1 MAKRKILWVGDA
13 GVATG
18 FARATHKVCDWLHAS
33 GEFDVEIL
41 GINYYGDPEIA
52 DRYPYTLHPCK
63 TERGG
68 DPLGFFRM
76 PELIE
81 RSGADVVV
89 VLNDWWY
96 MPAYRKAAGNANLV
110 AWCAVDGKNV
120 RGEEF
125 LSGLARVIFWTEFA
139 LEESRA
145 GGFTG
150 EAGIVPLGVDRD
162 IYRPFTKLEARKQW
176 AIPEDVAREAF
187 IVGNINRNQPRKR
200 LELTIDYFA
209 RWVHEYKRTDAYLML
224 HVAPTGEHSIDV
236 RQLMQYYGLSNR
248 LILSE
253 PANVGQGARE
263 ELVGLM
269 YSAFDVQLT
278 TTQGEGF
285 GLTTLEGMACGTP
298 QIVPDWAALG
308 ELCAG
313 AAELVECDTIS
324 LTPGARTYPDGKL
337 LHPNIIGGVA
347 SRAGT
352 VEALER
358 LYSNPERRQELAK
371 LGQQRISKPRFRWDN
386 IGKAFARELEAALTP
401 RIVRHETDD
410 NLEGA
415 AAGEE

>member
-1 MAKRKILWVGDA
+1 MAKRKLLWVGDA

-18 FARATHKVCDWLHAS
+18 FARATHKVCDVLHELDDWS
-33 GEFDVEIL
+33 VEIL
-41 GINYYGDPEIA
+41 GINYYGDPDVA
-52 DRYPYTLHPCK
+52 ARWPYPIHPCT

-81 RSGADVVV
+81 RTGADVVV

-120 RGEEF
+120 QGAEY
-125 LSGLARVIFWTEFA
+125 LSGLQRVVFWTQFA

-145 GGFTG
+145 GGYTG
-150 EAGIVPLGVDRD
+150 PAGIVPLGIDRD
-162 IYRPFTKLEARKQW
+162 IYRPFDKL
-176 AIPEDVAREAF
+176 DAREKWGIPQDIAETAF

-209 RWVHEYKRTDAYLML
+209 RWVHEHERTDAYLML
-224 HVAPTGEHSIDV
+224 HVAPTGEHTIDV
-236 RQLMQYYGLSNR
+236 RQLMEYYGLSNR

-253 PANVGQGARE
+253 PANIGQGARE
-263 ELVGLM
+263 QLVGLM
-269 YSAFDVQLT
+269 YSAFDVMLT

-308 ELCAG
+308 ELCKG
-313 AAELVECDTIS
+313 AAELVPCDTIG
-324 LTPGARTYPDGKL
+324 LTPGGRTYPSGKL
-337 LHPNIIGGVA
+337 INPNIIGGVA
-347 SRAGT
+347 SRAAT
-352 VEALER
+352 IEALER
-358 LYSNPERRQELAK
+358 LYTDKARREELGR
-371 LGQQRISKPRFRWDN
+371 LGQRTIANQRFRWDN
-386 IGKAFARELEAALTP
+386 IGTAFARELEKALEP
-401 RIVRHETDD
+401 RITRHDEQQPDD
-410 NLEGA
+410 G
-415 AAGEE
+415 G